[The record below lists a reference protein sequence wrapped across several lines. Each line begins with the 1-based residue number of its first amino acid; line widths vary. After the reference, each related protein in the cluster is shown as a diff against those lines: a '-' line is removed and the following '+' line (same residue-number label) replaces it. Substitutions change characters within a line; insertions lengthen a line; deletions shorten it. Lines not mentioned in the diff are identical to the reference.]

1 MLSLDAIHDAWN
13 ARNYKSLKRLLRFT
27 LQQCVMAENKNEGN
41 DQQMQQQ
48 KQEKNNSLQVQ
59 EELIDMY
66 PLYNLLSPAQFNQL
80 QQRYMSQST
89 FSSISDNQT
98 NDNNGRA
105 AASDASSIT
114 SAAIPV
120 GGIDPSKQLPGLAP
134 ISPTGA
140 TTNDKIESGNR
151 NEMRERRDID
161 VLLLLEIMNAV
172 QPFHDTSKSP
182 IQPSWFKR
190 IPDNEKQAIKNNLTL
205 EEREEIAYL
214 CDRIIMF
221 WMRNLELFYPELH
234 QNNGQGYRQMFGP
247 VIKLRGDMINDS
259 IHFLRDPKVS
269 DRSLKERM
277 AFLINKGVTLAELSE
292 ALMRVGIKVDVAEM
306 RKASRLLREDMVGN
320 AIQFFHSDKVAKL
333 TLKEKVTFLYQ
344 KGLTSDEIEEVRDR
358 LGLPTIP
365 DLI

>member
-27 LQQCVMAENKNEGN
+27 LQQCVMAENKNEGG
-41 DQQMQQQ
+41 DQQQQQ
-48 KQEKNNSLQVQ
+48 QQGKSNSTQVQ

-66 PLYNLLSPAQFNQL
+66 PLYNLLPPAQFNQL

-98 NDNNGRA
+98 NDNSGRA
-105 AASDASSIT
+105 TVPDANNANNSSNNNI
-114 SAAIPV
+114 A
-120 GGIDPSKQLPGLAP
+120 IDPSKQLPGLAP
-134 ISPTGA
+134 ISPTAA
-140 TTNDKIESGNR
+140 TINDKIESGNR
-151 NEMRERRDID
+151 NEVREGRDID
-161 VLLLLEIMNAV
+161 ILLLLEIMNAV
-172 QPFHDTSKSP
+172 QPFHNESTSP

-190 IPDNEKQAIKNNLTL
+190 MPDNEKQAIKNNLTL

-214 CDRIIMF
+214 CDRVIMF
-221 WMRNLELFYPELH
+221 WTRNLELFYPDLH
-234 QNNGQGYRQMFGP
+234 QNNGQGNRQIFGP

-259 IHFLRDPKVS
+259 INFLRDPKVS

-292 ALMRVGIKVDVAEM
+292 ALTRVGIKVDVAEM

-320 AIQFFHSDKVAKL
+320 AIQFFHSDKVSKL
-333 TLKEKVTFLYQ
+333 TLKEKITFLYQ